1 MASEANK
8 IRRLYCTNLPD
19 KLRKYDLRLSLYT
32 LFSTYG
38 TILDV
43 VAMNTSKMR
52 GQAHIVFKDV
62 QASTQAMRALQG
74 FEFFG
79 KEMVGCKFH
88 KITILPHAN
97 VSAIRKLF
105 MAREPHTSLADFVV
119 HTLRP
124 PQEPDLA
131 EFRPIFRN
139 PSSVALR
146 AQSLHDR
153 LKLMESRTEQSE
165 LGRRKVMK
173 KKPQW
178 RKTVMCPWKPHLM
191 RKIKGCARGGDRW
204 RSDPKSRSKCSFFF
218 ALLTCIS

>member
-1 MASEANK
+1 MK
-8 IRRLYCTNLPD
+8 
-19 KLRKYDLRLSLYT
+19 
-32 LFSTYG
+32 
-38 TILDV
+38 
-43 VAMNTSKMR
+43 TSKMR

-88 KITILPHAN
+88 EITMLPHAN
-97 VSAIRKLF
+97 VTANRKLF
-105 MAREPHTSLADFVV
+105 MARELRTSLADSVV

-131 EFRPIFRN
+131 EFRLIFRN
-139 PSSVALR
+139 PSSVAHR

-153 LKLMESRTEQSE
+153 PKSMESRTEPRE
-165 LGRRKVMK
+165 LGRRKVTK
-173 KKPQW
+173 KKLQW

-191 RKIKGCARGGDRW
+191 KKIKGCSRG
-204 RSDPKSRSKCSFFF
+204 KSPTGAAVGEATQTSVRNVLFFYRF
-218 ALLTCIS
+218 ACIS